1 MTIVVEPQ
9 VPAVESSQ
17 EPSAATRDEELV
29 ASQIEEEAP
38 AEAGL
43 VDIASLLGAPTVSVV
58 RSSL

>member
-17 EPSAATRDEELV
+17 EPSVATRDEELV